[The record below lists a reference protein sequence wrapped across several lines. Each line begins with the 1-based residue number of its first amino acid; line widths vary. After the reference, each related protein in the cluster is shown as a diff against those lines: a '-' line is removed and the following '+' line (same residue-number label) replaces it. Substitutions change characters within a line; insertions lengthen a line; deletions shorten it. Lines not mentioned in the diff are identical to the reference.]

1 MMSRFVMHVV
11 FQKILIELKP
21 SRIAGVGV
29 FAVAALGEDQRI
41 AEGIHDADYR
51 RLVSWNRVSEYDA
64 DVQAKIN
71 SFCVGTSEGFIPPEK
86 FDFNRLSIEWYLN
99 HSCDGNVGFNED
111 GDFVARR
118 RIAKGEELTYDYG
131 LAESNPRFRMDC
143 LCGSSNCR
151 GVITG
156 NDWKD
161 PDFRMRNIEY
171 LLPRLRR
178 SREAPAAKATRLRQ
192 VAARRR

>member
-1 MMSRFVMHVV
+1 MRIGFPKV
-11 FQKILIELKP
+11 LIELRP
-21 SRIAGVGV
+21 SRIAGIGV
-29 FAVAALGEDQRI
+29 FAVAALEEGQRV
-41 AEGIHDADYR
+41 AEGIGDGNYR
-51 RLVSWNRVSEYDA
+51 RLVPWKHLSECDA

-71 SFCVGTSEGFIPPEK
+71 AFCIGTPDGFIPPEK
-86 FDFNRLSIEWYLN
+86 FDFNRLSVEWYLN

-143 LCGSSNCR
+143 MCGSSNCR

-161 PDFRMRNIEY
+161 QDFRTRNIDY
-171 LLPRLRR
+171 VLPRLRR
-178 SREAPAAKATRLRQ
+178 TVDPRAAKPTRPRQ

>member
-1 MMSRFVMHVV
+1 MRIV
-11 FQKILIELKP
+11 FPRVLIELRR
-21 SRIAGVGV
+21 SEVHGVGV
-29 FAVAALGEDQRI
+29 FAVAGLNQNQRT

-51 RLVSWNRVSEYDA
+51 RLVFWDYFAEYDA
-64 DVQAKIN
+64 DVQSKIEA
-71 SFCVGTSEGFIPPEK
+71 FCIGTPDGFIPPDK

-99 HSCDGNVGFNED
+99 HSCNGNVGFNDD

-118 RIAKGEELTYDYG
+118 GIARGEELTYDYG

-151 GVITG
+151 SVITG

-161 PDFRMRNIEY
+161 PAFREQNLDYM
-171 LLPRLRR
+171 LPRLRR
-178 SREAPAAKATRLRQ
+178 STEARTAKPTRTRQ

>member
-1 MMSRFVMHVV
+1 MRTPVPKV
-11 FQKILIELKP
+11 LIELRS
-21 SRIAGVGV
+21 SRIDGIGV

-51 RLVSWNRVSEYDA
+51 RLVSWNRFSEYDA

-71 SFCVGTSEGFIPPEK
+71 AFCVGTSEGFIPPDK
-86 FDFNRLSIEWYLN
+86 FDFNRLSVEWYLN
-99 HSCDGNVGFNED
+99 HSCDGNVGFNDD

-118 RIAKGEELTYDYG
+118 RIARGEELTYDYG

-151 GVITG
+151 GVVTG

-161 PDFRMRNIEY
+161 QAFRQQNLDYM
-171 LLPRLRR
+171 LPRLRR
-178 SREAPAAKATRLRQ
+178 STEARAAKPTRLRQ